1 MDRLEFTSSL
11 KMGGS
16 ADKDKIKFGSKK
28 YLPLLGNPALIG
40 QQNKNPLFEPF
51 PKNSSTLLVAPSKTG
66 KSWFL
71 KVILENQEL
80 YFRDPI
86 TRVLV
91 INCDPK
97 ITFHDL
103 EEKEGKS
110 LEVPELPE
118 VIQCNWDTYNSE
130 DLLEGDVVIIDDL
143 EEFNTHARDLVNKYA
158 HHMNLGH
165 VFVVTHAIL
174 SQKNFGL
181 LNFVHRVLLF
191 LQSSAVSRLSSYIEQ
206 TFFKDAETKEFIK
219 KIIGVCERQKQP
231 LLLEISSLPN
241 HIAPLH
247 VACSHLLSLTDKSC
261 SFAVVYSHPSNI
273 EMYQTFLSGGENE
286 SQDTN
291 PLKGI
296 QNLDRLPLPKNLI
309 DGSFVLLNADGLLK
323 LKSDS
328 KIKTETPESE
338 TCLDMEQKWNSTVAE
353 MELKIENY
361 IPTNRWLTAKNLL
374 REILSN
380 PEICVL
386 SDRKQIMLKNNH
398 KIKIS
403 LLDFI
408 QEATR
413 REFPS
418 EHFHQKS
425 NSKEFQMY
433 RMFVKLLLDSFAPKL
448 LFKNKLLFPP
458 AMLQQ
463 HLKQQLKSKQDAA
476 AAAVTGGFGGV
487 TLKSKKRKRSKSL
500 FDSDVRAADYFQ
512 GSS

>member
-1 MDRLEFTSSL
+1 
-11 KMGGS
+11 MGGS
-16 ADKDKIKFGSKK
+16 ADLHHHQDKIHCAPKK
-28 YLPLLGNPALIG
+28 YLPLLGDPALIS
-40 QQNKNPLFEPF
+40 QQKKNPLFEPF

-80 YFRDPI
+80 YFRDLI

-97 ITFHDL
+97 ITFHNL
-103 EEKEGKS
+103 EEKEGRGVGAPK
-110 LEVPELPE
+110 LPK
-118 VIQCNWDTYNSE
+118 VIQCNWDTYDSK
-130 DLLEGDVVIIDDL
+130 DLLEGDIVIIDDL

-158 HHMNLGH
+158 HHLNLAH

-174 SQKNFGL
+174 NQKNFGL

-191 LQSSAVSRLSSYIEQ
+191 LKSSAVSRLSSYIEQ
-206 TFFKDAETKEFIK
+206 TFFKDKETKTFIK

-247 VACSHLLSLTDKSC
+247 VACSHLLNLTDKNC

-273 EMYQTFLSGGENE
+273 EMYQTHLLGENE
-286 SQDTN
+286 SRQQDK
-291 PLKGI
+291 PPPPPSLRGI
-296 QNLDRLPLPKNLI
+296 QNPGLLPLPTNLI
-309 DGSFVLLNADGLLK
+309 DGSFVLLNAEGLLK
-323 LKSDS
+323 LKTDLKNKKEVSQ
-328 KIKTETPESE
+328 SE
-338 TCLDMEQKWNSTVAE
+338 ATCLDMEKQWNSTVAE

-380 PEICVL
+380 SEICVL
-386 SDRKQIMLKNNH
+386 SDRKQIMLKSNH

-425 NSKEFQMY
+425 NSKEFQKY
-433 RMFVKLLLDSFAPKL
+433 RIFVKLLLDSFAPKL
-448 LFKNKLLFPP
+448 LFKNKLLYPP

-463 HLKQQLKSKQDAA
+463 HLKQQLKSKQEAA
-476 AAAVTGGFGGV
+476 AAAVTGGFAGV
-487 TLKSKKRKRSKSL
+487 TLKSRKRKRSSKSML
-500 FDSDVRAADYFQ
+500 DSEVRATDYY
-512 GSS
+512 